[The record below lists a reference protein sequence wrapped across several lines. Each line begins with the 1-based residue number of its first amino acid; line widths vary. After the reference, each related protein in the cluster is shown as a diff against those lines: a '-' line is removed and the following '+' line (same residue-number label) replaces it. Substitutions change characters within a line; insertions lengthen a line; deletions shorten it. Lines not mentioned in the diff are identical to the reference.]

1 MTVSFL
7 KGYRALDLTGLS
19 GQLCGRMLADL
30 GMEVIK
36 IEPPGGDPVRNRPPF
51 IESAAGKRLST
62 TFAHL
67 NSGKAS
73 KVLDFDKEPDRAAF
87 RKLVESADVVLE
99 SFQPGELE
107 SKGLG
112 YKDLAAVNPGIV
124 MGSITAF
131 GQTGPKKNLACN
143 DLVALAQSGFL
154 YIAGDP
160 SMPPVRPPE
169 TQAYYFASL
178 FAAAGVLAALYRR
191 ERTGQGDHVDASMQE
206 TLATQEHIIRLWAN
220 EKQISKR
227 AGSQHGSVAP
237 AKIFPCRDGFV
248 YLYVTRQHW
257 KLFLTV
263 WKDHPAVFDAPDW
276 LNNLY
281 RRAHAEE
288 LNPAVEAFVGKFS
301 MAEITDLLQ
310 AKGIPCVPVNT
321 PMGFATDE
329 HVQGRGFMTPVEHA
343 EFGAT
348 TQPALPFVIDGA
360 RVPVGSV
367 PILDSWRSPSY
378 ISPVTGER
386 REGIF
391 PEGERSG
398 GASPAGERS
407 EETDRPSTVWDSG
420 KKPTPAAIS
429 GSATSGGNGPLDG
442 MRIVSFDHVLA
453 GPYGTTILAEL
464 GADVIKVESGKG
476 GMDPFRFFGTGE
488 DPNVSPRFLEFNRN
502 KRSFTVN
509 LKHPKGQ
516 PVLHDLVAKADAVLD
531 NYSVD
536 VVERIGLAYDQLCKV
551 KPDIVNLRMPGLG
564 TTGPKRHFSTVGV
577 NITAFTGLTYLW
589 NHPDVTHPPIGA
601 QTVFPDYVSGVLCAI
616 IIVSGVLHRDR
627 QKKGA
632 FIDLAQ
638 AEAAAFMIGPSL
650 MEAAA
655 SGKDPQPIGNAS
667 LAAAPHDCY
676 PCKGEDRW
684 CVIAAENQEQWLAL
698 AKILGAEVVGDARF
712 KTFADRLRHRE
723 ALNALISHWTQ
734 AQDAFAVMD
743 RLQQA
748 GVPCGVVQT
757 GEDLVNDA
765 QLQERGFIVEVD
777 NPRLGRVVLP
787 NFPLQFAN
795 SKLTRRWEFPV
806 LGRDT
811 EAVLRDV
818 VGYSDAT
825 IKQLGS
831 DGVLE

>member
-1 MTVSFL
+1 MSVAFL
-7 KGYRALDLTGLS
+7 EGFRALDLTGLS
-19 GQLCGRMLADL
+19 GQLCGRMLGDL

-36 IEPPGGDPVRNRPPF
+36 IEPPGGDPVRNLPPF
-51 IESAAGKRLST
+51 VYSSDGKKLST

-67 NSGKAS
+67 NAGKAS
-73 KVLDFDKEPDRAAF
+73 KVLDLEKETDREDF
-87 RKLVESADVVLE
+87 RKLVASADVVLE
-99 SFQPGELE
+99 SFQPGYLDA
-107 SKGLG
+107 KGLG
-112 YKDLAAVNPGIV
+112 YKDLSKMYPGIV
-124 MGSITAF
+124 MASITGF

-160 SMPPVRPPE
+160 SMAPVRPPE
-169 TQAYYFASL
+169 TQADYFASV

-191 ERTGQGDHVDASMQE
+191 ERTGEGDHVDASMQE

-237 AKIFPCRDGFV
+237 AKIFQCRDGYV

-263 WKDHPAVFDAPDW
+263 WKDHDPKFDAPDW
-276 LNNLY
+276 LNNVY
-281 RRAHAEE
+281 RRAHADE
-288 LNPAVEAFVGKFS
+288 LNPPLEKFLGQFT
-301 MAEITDLLQ
+301 MAEITELLQ
-310 AKGIPCVPVNT
+310 EKGIPCVPVNT
-321 PMGFATDE
+321 PMGFANDE
-329 HVQGRGFMTPVEHA
+329 HVKGRGFMAPVEHTG
-343 EFGAT
+343 FGKT
-348 TQPALPFVIDGA
+348 RQPAMPFVIDGE

-367 PILDSWRSPSY
+367 PSLDSWRGSVEPR
-378 ISPVTGER
+378 VTGSASK
-386 REGIF
+386 
-391 PEGERSG
+391 PTG
-398 GASPAGERS
+398 GA
-407 EETDRPSTVWDSG
+407 
-420 KKPTPAAIS
+420 
-429 GSATSGGNGPLDG
+429 GNGPLDG

-464 GADVIKVESGKG
+464 GADVIKVESSKG

-516 PVLHDLVAKADAVLD
+516 PVLHDLIAKADAVLD

-536 VVERIGLAYDQLCKV
+536 VVGRIGLGYDQLCKV

-589 NHPDVTHPPIGA
+589 NHAGVTNPPIGS

-616 IIVSGVLHRDR
+616 IIISGVLYRDR

-638 AEAAAFMIGPSL
+638 SEATAFMIGPSL
-650 MEAAA
+650 MEAVA
-655 SGKDPQPIGNAS
+655 SGNDPQPIGNAS
-667 LAAAPHDCY
+667 PAAAPHDCY

-684 CVIAAENQEQWLAL
+684 CVIAAESDEQWRAL
-698 AKILGAEVVGDARF
+698 AQLIGSQVYDDARF
-712 KTFADRLRHRE
+712 QTLEGRLKHRDELNKSLSDWTKT
-723 ALNALISHWTQ
+723 
-734 AQDAFAVMD
+734 QDAYDVME
-743 RLQQA
+743 RLQQV
-748 GVPCGVVQT
+748 GVPAGVVQT
-757 GEDLVNDA
+757 GEDLTNDP
-765 QLQERGFIVEVD
+765 QLKARGFIVEVD
-777 NPRLGRVVLP
+777 NPRLGKVILP

-806 LGRDT
+806 LGKDT
-811 EAVLRDV
+811 ETVLRDV
-818 VGYSDAT
+818 VGYNAET
-825 IKQLGS
+825 IAAHKQ

>member
-1 MTVSFL
+1 MSVAFL
-7 KGYRALDLTGLS
+7 KGFRALDLTGLS
-19 GQLCGRMLADL
+19 GQLCGRMLGDL

-36 IEPPGGDPVRNRPPF
+36 IEPPGGDPVRNLPPF
-51 IESAAGKRLST
+51 VSSADGKKLST

-67 NSGKAS
+67 NAGKAS
-73 KVLDFDKEPDRAAF
+73 KVLELEKETDRETF
-87 RKLVESADVVLE
+87 RKLVASADVVLE
-99 SFQPGELE
+99 SFQPGYLD
-107 SKGLG
+107 SINLG
-112 YKDLAAVNPGIV
+112 YRDLSKIHPGIV
-124 MGSITAF
+124 MASITCF
-131 GQTGPKKNLACN
+131 GQDGPKQNWAYN

-169 TQAYYFASL
+169 TQGYYFASV

-191 ERTGQGDHVDASMQE
+191 ERMGQGDHVDASMQE
-206 TLATQEHIIRLWAN
+206 SLATQEHIIRLWAN
-220 EKQISKR
+220 EKQIAKR

-237 AKIFPCRDGFV
+237 AKIFQCRDGFV

-263 WKDHPAVFDAPDW
+263 WKNHDPKFDAPDW
-276 LNNLY
+276 LNNVY
-281 RRAHAEE
+281 RRAHADE
-288 LNPAVEAFVGKFS
+288 LNPPLEEFLKQFT
-301 MAEITDLLQ
+301 MAEITELLQ
-310 AKGIPCVPVNT
+310 EKGIPCVPVNT
-321 PMGFATDE
+321 PMGFANDE
-329 HVQGRGFMTPVEHA
+329 HVQGRGFMAPVEHA
-343 EFGAT
+343 GFGKT
-348 TQPALPFVIDGA
+348 RQPAMPFVIDGE

-367 PILDSWRSPSY
+367 PVLDSWQGSAEPR
-378 ISPVTGER
+378 VTG
-386 REGIF
+386 
-391 PEGERSG
+391 
-398 GASPAGERS
+398 
-407 EETDRPSTVWDSG
+407 T
-420 KKPTPAAIS
+420 PTT
-429 GSATSGGNGPLDG
+429 GSAGNGPLDG

-464 GADVIKVESGKG
+464 GADVIKVESSKG

-516 PVLHDLVAKADAVLD
+516 PVLHDLIAKADAVLD

-536 VVERIGLAYDQLCKV
+536 VVGRIGLGYDQLCKV

-589 NHPDVTHPPIGA
+589 NHAGVTNPPIGS

-616 IIVSGVLHRDR
+616 IIISGVLYRDR

-638 AEAAAFMIGPSL
+638 SEATAFMIGPSL
-650 MEAAA
+650 MEAVA

-667 LAAAPHDCY
+667 PAAVPHDCY

-684 CVIAAENQEQWLAL
+684 CVIAAETEAQWRAL
-698 AKILGAEVVGDARF
+698 AEILGSDVSGNARFQTLEGRLKHREELNKILSG
-712 KTFADRLRHRE
+712 
-723 ALNALISHWTQ
+723 WTKP
-734 AQDAFAVMD
+734 QDAFDVMN
-743 RLQQA
+743 RLQQV
-748 GVPCGVVQT
+748 GVPAGVVQT
-757 GEDLVNDA
+757 GEDLINDP
-765 QLQERGFIVEVD
+765 QLKARGFIVEVD
-777 NPRLGRVVLP
+777 NPRLGKVILP
-787 NFPLQFAN
+787 NFPLRFARA
-795 SKLTRRWEFPV
+795 KLTRRWEFPV
-806 LGRDT
+806 LGKDT
-811 EAVLRDV
+811 ETVLRDV
-818 VGYSDAT
+818 VGYNAET
-825 IKQLGS
+825 IAAHKQ

>member
-1 MTVSFL
+1 MNSAVAFL

-19 GQLCGRMLADL
+19 GQLCGRVLADL

-36 IEPPGGDPVRNRPPF
+36 IEPPGGDPVRRLAPF
-51 IESAAGKRLST
+51 VLLSNGSELST
-62 TFAHL
+62 SFAHL
-67 NSGKAS
+67 NAGKAS
-73 KVLDFDKEPDRAAF
+73 KVLDLDKEADREIF
-87 RKLVESADVVLE
+87 RELVKSADVVLE

-107 SKGLG
+107 AKGLG
-112 YKDLAAVNPGIV
+112 YKALAAINPGIV
-124 MGSITAF
+124 MASITGF

-143 DLVALAQSGFL
+143 DLVALAESGFL
-154 YIAGDP
+154 YISGDP
-160 SMPPVRPPE
+160 SLPPCRPPE

-178 FAAAGVLAALYRR
+178 FAAAGLLAALYRR
-191 ERTGQGDHVDASMQE
+191 ERTGRGDHVDSSMQE

-237 AKIFPCRDGFV
+237 AKIFRCRDGFV

-263 WKDHPAVFDAPDW
+263 WKDHPAVFDSLEW
-276 LNNLY
+276 LNNVY
-281 RRAHAEE
+281 RRAHADE
-288 LNPAVEAFVGKFS
+288 LNPAVENFVGKFT
-301 MAEITDLLQ
+301 MGEITELLQ

-321 PMGFATDE
+321 PMGFANDE
-329 HVQGRGFMTPVEHA
+329 HVRGRGFMAPVEHVG
-343 EFGAT
+343 FGKIE
-348 TQPALPFVIDGA
+348 QPAMPFVIDGA
-360 RVPVGSV
+360 RPAVGSV
-367 PILDSWRSPSY
+367 PVLDSWNSPSY
-378 ISPVTGER
+378 ISSIAGER
-386 REGIF
+386 REMTHKD
-391 PEGERSG
+391 
-398 GASPAGERS
+398 AGS
-407 EETDRPSTVWDSG
+407 
-420 KKPTPAAIS
+420 
-429 GSATSGGNGPLDG
+429 GNGPLDG

-453 GPYGTTILAEL
+453 APYGTTILAEL
-464 GADVIKVESGKG
+464 GADIIKVESSKG

-509 LKHPKGQ
+509 LKHPKG
-516 PVLHDLVAKADAVLD
+516 PKVLHDLVAKADAVLD

-536 VVERIGLAYDQLCKV
+536 VVERIGLAYTDLCKV
-551 KPDIVNLRMPGLG
+551 KPDIINLRMPGLG

-589 NHPDVTHPPIGA
+589 NHPGVTNPPIGS

-616 IIVSGVLHRDR
+616 IIISGVLYRDR

-638 AEAAAFMIGPSL
+638 SEATAFMIGANL

-655 SGKDPQPIGNAS
+655 SGKDPQPVGNGAPGV
-667 LAAAPHDCY
+667 APHDCF

-684 CVIAAENQEQWLAL
+684 CVIAAENDQQWSAL
-698 AKILGAEVVGDARF
+698 AEIIGGGLNHDTRF
-712 KTFADRLRHRE
+712 MTAGNRLRHRDE
-723 ALNALISHWTQ
+723 INAAITRWTQ
-734 AQDAFAVMD
+734 DKDAYEIVNQ
-743 RLQQA
+743 LQRA

-757 GEDLVNDA
+757 GEDLTNDTH
-765 QLQERGFIVEVD
+765 LKERGFIVAVD

-795 SKLTRRWEFPV
+795 AKLTRRWEFPV

-811 EAVLRDV
+811 ETVLRDV
-818 VGYSDAT
+818 VGYSEER
-825 IKQLGS
+825 ISGLKRE
-831 DGVLE
+831 GVLE

>member
-1 MTVSFL
+1 MSVALL

-36 IEPPGGDPVRNRPPF
+36 IEPPGGDPVRNLAPF
-51 IESAAGKRLST
+51 IRSADGKLLSA

-67 NSGKAS
+67 NAGKAS
-73 KVLDFDKEPDRAAF
+73 KVLDLDTEGGRAEF
-87 RKLVESADVVLE
+87 RKLVETSDVVLE
-99 SFQPGELE
+99 SFQPGEMDA
-107 SKGLG
+107 KGLG
-112 YKDLAAVNPGIV
+112 YKSLAEINPGIV
-124 MGSITAF
+124 MASITAF

-154 YIAGDP
+154 YISGDP
-160 SMPPVRPPE
+160 SLPPCKPPE

-191 ERTGQGDHVDASMQE
+191 ERTGQGDHVDSSMQE

-220 EKQISKR
+220 EKQILKR

-257 KLFLTV
+257 KLFLSL
-263 WKDHPAVFDAPDW
+263 WKDHAPVFDAPEW
-276 LNNLY
+276 LNNVY
-281 RRAHAEE
+281 RRAHADE
-288 LNPAVEAFVGKFS
+288 LNPAIESFLS
-301 MAEITDLLQ
+301 QYTMAAITELMQ
-310 AKGIPCVPVNT
+310 QKGIPCVPVNT
-321 PMGFATDE
+321 PMGFANDE
-329 HVQGRGFMTPVEHA
+329 HVQGRGFMAPVEHA
-343 EFGAT
+343 GFGGFKQA
-348 TQPALPFVIDGA
+348 AMPFVIDGT
-360 RVPVGSV
+360 RPPVGSV
-367 PILDSWRSPSY
+367 PPLDNWRSPPH
-378 ISPVTGER
+378 ISP
-386 REGIF
+386 
-391 PEGERSG
+391 G
-398 GASPAGERS
+398 GPPSSLPRDGGDVRGGVDSLGMGGDGSKEPTSAAKFDSRASS
-407 EETDRPSTVWDSG
+407 
-420 KKPTPAAIS
+420 
-429 GSATSGGNGPLDG
+429 GNGPLAG

-464 GADVIKVESGKG
+464 GADVIKVESSKG

-488 DPNVSPRFLEFNRN
+488 DPNLSPRFLEFNRN

-516 PVLHDLVAKADAVLD
+516 TVLHDLVAKADAVLD

-536 VVERIGLAYDQLCKV
+536 VVERIGLGYRDLCAV
-551 KPDIVNLRMPGLG
+551 KPDVINLRMPGLG

-577 NITAFTGLTYLW
+577 NITSFTGLTYLW
-589 NHPDVTHPPIGA
+589 NHPGHTNPPIGS

-616 IIVSGVLHRDR
+616 IIISGVLYRDR

-638 AEAAAFMIGPSL
+638 SEATAFMIGASL

-655 SGKDPQPIGNAS
+655 SGKDPEPCGNAS
-667 LAAAPHDCY
+667 TWAAPHDCY
-676 PCKGEDRW
+676 PCAGEDRW
-684 CVIAAENQEQWLAL
+684 CVIAAESDEQWAAL
-698 AKILGAEVVGDARF
+698 AKILGGGIDQDARF
-712 KTFADRLRHRE
+712 ETAENRLKHRVE
-723 ALNALISHWTQ
+723 LNRIIAAWTRE
-734 AQDAFAVMD
+734 QDAFAVMD
-743 RLQQA
+743 RLQKA
-748 GVPCGVVQT
+748 GVPSGVVQT
-757 GEDLVNDA
+757 GEDLTDDP
-765 QLQERGFIVEVD
+765 QLNERGFIVAVE

-787 NFPLQFAN
+787 NFPLHFNNA
-795 SKLTRRWEFPV
+795 KLTRRWEFPV

-811 EAVLRDV
+811 EKVLRDV
-818 VGYSDAT
+818 VGYSPET
-825 IKQLGS
+825 IAAHKK

>member
-7 KGYRALDLTGLS
+7 EGFRALDLTDLS
-19 GQLCGRMLADL
+19 GQLCGRILGDL

-36 IEPPGGDPVRNRPPF
+36 IEPPGGDPVRNLPPF
-51 IESAAGKRLST
+51 VESSDGKKLST

-67 NSGKAS
+67 NAGKAS
-73 KVLDFDKEPDRAAF
+73 KVLDLDKESDRVAF
-87 RKLVESADVVLE
+87 RNLVETADVVLE
-99 SFQPGELE
+99 SSQPGDLDG
-107 SKGLG
+107 KGLG
-112 YKDLAAVNPGIV
+112 YKDLAAINPGIV
-124 MGSITAF
+124 MASITGF
-131 GQTGPKKNLACN
+131 GQSGPKKNFACN

-154 YIAGDP
+154 YISGDP

-169 TQAYYFASL
+169 TQAYYFASV
-178 FAAAGVLAALYRR
+178 FATAGVLAALYRR
-191 ERTGQGDHVDASMQE
+191 ERTGQGDHVDTSMQE

-220 EKQISKR
+220 EKQIAKR

-237 AKIFPCRDGFV
+237 ARIYPCRDGFV

-263 WKDHPAVFDAPDW
+263 WKDHPAIFDAPDW

-281 RRAHAEE
+281 RRAHADE
-288 LNPAVEAFVGKFS
+288 LNPAVESFVGQFT
-301 MAEITDLLQ
+301 MAEITELLQ
-310 AKGIPCVPVNT
+310 GKGIPCVPVNT
-321 PMGFATDE
+321 PMGFAKDE
-329 HVQGRGFMTPVEHA
+329 HVQQRGFMAAVEHA
-343 EFGAT
+343 GFGKT
-348 TQPALPFVIDGA
+348 KQPAMPFVIDGE
-360 RVPVGSV
+360 RIPVKTM
-367 PILDSWRSPSY
+367 PLLDSWRAPSY
-378 ISPVTGER
+378 VSPESGEKR
-386 REGIF
+386 DRE
-391 PEGERSG
+391 S
-398 GASPAGERS
+398 S
-407 EETDRPSTVWDSG
+407 ELTL
-420 KKPTPAAIS
+420 A
-429 GSATSGGNGPLDG
+429 ATSGPAPSSGNGPLDG

-464 GADVIKVESGKG
+464 GADVIKIESSKG

-516 PVLHDLVAKADAVLD
+516 PVLHDLIAKADAVLD

-536 VVERIGLAYDQLCKV
+536 VVERIGLGYDQLCKV

-564 TTGPKRHFSTVGV
+564 TTGPKRYFSTVGV

-589 NHPDVTHPPIGA
+589 NHPGVTNPPIGS

-616 IIVSGVLHRDR
+616 IIISGVLYRDR
-627 QKKGA
+627 QRKGA

-638 AEAAAFMIGPSL
+638 SEATAFMIGPSL

-655 SGKDPQPIGNAS
+655 SGIDPQPIGNAS
-667 LAAAPHDCY
+667 PAAVPHDCY
-676 PCKGEDRW
+676 PCKGDDRW
-684 CVIAAENQEQWLAL
+684 CVIAAENERQWTAL
-698 AKILGAEVVGDARF
+698 ANILGSAIAQDARF
-712 KTFADRLRHRE
+712 KTMSDRLEHRAE
-723 ALNALISHWTQ
+723 LNAIISRWTKS
-734 AQDAFAVMD
+734 QDAFDVMS

-748 GVPCGVVQT
+748 GVPAGVVQT
-757 GEDLVNDA
+757 GEDLTNDP
-765 QLQERGFIVEVD
+765 QLKARGFIVEVN

-806 LGRDT
+806 LGKDT
-811 EAVLRDV
+811 EAVLRNV
-818 VGYSDAT
+818 VGYSDET
-825 IKQLGS
+825 IKQLRS

>member
-1 MTVSFL
+1 MSVAFL
-7 KGYRALDLTGLS
+7 EGYRALDLTTLS
-19 GQLCGRMLADL
+19 GQLCGRVLTDL

-36 IEPPGGDPVRNRPPF
+36 IEPPGGDPVRRVPPF
-51 IESAAGKRLST
+51 AISSNGKQLST

-67 NSGKAS
+67 NAGKAS
-73 KVLDFDKEPDRAAF
+73 KVLDLDREADRAEF
-87 RKLVESADVVLE
+87 RRMVETADVVLE
-99 SFQPGELE
+99 SFQPGALE
-107 SKGLG
+107 AKGLG
-112 YKDLAAVNPGIV
+112 YRALAAINPGIV
-124 MGSITAF
+124 MASITGF
-131 GQTGPKKNLACN
+131 GQTGPKKNLAYN
-143 DLVALAQSGFL
+143 DLVALAESGFL
-154 YIAGDP
+154 YISGDP
-160 SMPPVRPPE
+160 SLPPCRPPE

-191 ERTGQGDHVDASMQE
+191 ERSGQGDHVDSSMQE

-220 EKQISKR
+220 ENQISQR

-237 AKIFPCRDGFV
+237 AKIFSCRDGFI

-263 WKDHPAVFDAPDW
+263 WKDRDPVFDAPEW

-281 RRAHAEE
+281 RRAHADE
-288 LNPAVEAFVGKFS
+288 LNPAVQAFVGKFT
-301 MAEITDLLQ
+301 MAEITELLQ

-321 PMGFATDE
+321 PLGFANDE
-329 HVQGRGFMTPVEHA
+329 HVRGRGFMAPVEHVG
-343 EFGAT
+343 FGST
-348 TQPALPFVIDGA
+348 EQPAMPFVIDGA
-360 RVPVGSV
+360 RPSVGSV
-367 PILDSWRSPSY
+367 PVLDSWRNNKHPTSKDLVP
-378 ISPVTGER
+378 
-386 REGIF
+386 
-391 PEGERSG
+391 
-398 GASPAGERS
+398 SPASGE
-407 EETDRPSTVWDSG
+407 G
-420 KKPTPAAIS
+420 KGE
-429 GSATSGGNGPLDG
+429 GSASGNGPLDG

-453 GPYGTTILAEL
+453 APYGTTILAEL
-464 GADVIKVESGKG
+464 GADVIKVESSKG

-509 LKHPKGQ
+509 LKHPKG
-516 PVLHDLVAKADAVLD
+516 PGVLHDLVAKADAVLD

-536 VVERIGLAYDQLCKV
+536 VVERIGLAYDDLSKV
-551 KPDIVNLRMPGLG
+551 KPDIINLRMPGLG

-589 NHPDVTHPPIGA
+589 NHPGVTDPPVGS

-616 IIVSGVLHRDR
+616 IIISGVLYRDR
-627 QKKGA
+627 QKRGA

-638 AEAAAFMIGPSL
+638 SEATAFMIGANL

-655 SGKDPQPIGNAS
+655 SGKGPQPIGNAS
-667 LAAAPHDCY
+667 FSVAPHDCY

-684 CVIAAENQEQWLAL
+684 CVIATETDQQWAAL
-698 AKILGAEVVGDARF
+698 ARIIGVEQDQRF
-712 KTFADRLRHRE
+712 RTNADRLRNRE
-723 ALNALISHWTQ
+723 PLNARITQWTKDK
-734 AQDAFAVMD
+734 DAFAIRD
-743 RLQQA
+743 QLQKV
-748 GVPCGVVQT
+748 GVPTGVVQT
-757 GEDLVNDA
+757 GEDLTNDPH
-765 QLQERGFIVEVD
+765 LKDRGFVVAVE

-795 SKLTRRWEFPV
+795 AKLTRRWEFPV

-818 VGYSDAT
+818 VGYDEGT
-825 IKQLGS
+825 INQLGS